1 MTIEHKLTFIG
12 AGNMARSLVGGL
24 LANGWPGS
32 LITLA
37 DPSPDVSA
45 RYAGLD
51 SNLSFTSDNH
61 LAAST
66 ADLIILAVKPQM
78 LQMVCKDLSTTL
90 DKSQRPLIVS
100 IAAGIRSDD
109 IDRWLGSG
117 FPVVRAMPNTPAL
130 VQSGATG
137 LYANP
142 AVSESQRA
150 LAESL
155 MRAVGS
161 VIWVDAEAE
170 LDAVT
175 ALSGSGP
182 AYYFLVMEAMQAA
195 GETLGLSSETAR
207 LLTIETAFGAAKLAL
222 ESGEPPANLRQNV
235 TSKGGTTEKAL
246 ASLEEDGIRDMFARA
261 MKAAKKRAEELST
274 ELGKDE

>member
-1 MTIEHKLTFIG
+1 MTIAHRLTFIG

-32 LITLA
+32 QITLA

-51 SNLSFTSDNH
+51 SELSFTSDNH

-78 LQMVCKDLSTTL
+78 LQVVCKDLSATL

-109 IDRWLGSG
+109 IDRWLGGG

-161 VIWVDAEAE
+161 VVWVDAEME

-195 GETLGLSSETAR
+195 GEMLGLSSETAR

-246 ASLEEDGIRDMFARA
+246 ASLEEDGIRELFARA